1 MEFAFVALP
10 EWFWYPVTF
19 IYGAIVG
26 SFLNVLIYR
35 LPLGLNVSHPP
46 SHCPNCNHYLSKGDN
61 VPLLAF
67 LLLRGRCRYCKIPI
81 SWRYFSVELLTACLW
96 MLLYHRLSGSTG
108 VSWVVFVADALFAS
122 VLIAMIFID
131 LDHFIAPDELNVV
144 GFVLGAGRDLVCVG
158 LLLYGGRSLLG
169 EMGGDFLYFGWLPR
183 FLVGAAAY
191 GSVLFLVS
199 LIGFVVYAREENE
212 PLSSVLRRFFIYEDE
227 EPEAG
232 MALLPGSAPAG
243 DAPADDEDYQD
254 DEGDPPRLRF
264 SPGFLAIVSVLL
276 LVPIVQFWAALAFVV
291 PFAAFVLL
299 TRRENE
305 SIRNAAARFFKS
317 DDQAGADQPSGNV
330 APAEINTPEQAVLEA
345 EWEREAGG
353 ELPLTTAQR
362 EAQMRAEAD
371 QFAREAETG
380 KHGGM
385 GLGDVKLALAIGAV
399 LGPGMALLSL
409 FCATAIGAVTGIVL
423 ARLHNRSLRV
433 GLPFVPFMAVGA
445 ILTLLYGATVV
456 DWYVQTT
463 GINRNADDAPPPLP
477 PAALRRQQEQMRVPQ
492 SAGRAN

>member
-1 MEFAFVALP
+1 MESAFPPLP

-46 SHCPNCNHYLSKGDN
+46 SHCPNCDTYLSKWDN
-61 VPLLAF
+61 VPLIAF
-67 LLLRGRCRYCKIPI
+67 LLLRGRCRYCRIPI

-96 MLLYHRLSGSTG
+96 TVLYHRLSGTTG

-144 GFVLGAGRDLVCVG
+144 GFVLGAARDLVCIG
-158 LLLYGGRSLLG
+158 LLLYGGRSLFGELG
-169 EMGGDFLYFGWLPR
+169 GQFLYFGWLPR
-183 FLVGAAAY
+183 FVVGALAY

-212 PLSSVLRRFFIYEDE
+212 PIGSVVRRFFIWEDDE
-227 EPEAG
+227 AATPEAG
-232 MALLPGSAPAG
+232 MAMAPGTAANTDG
-243 DAPADDEDYQD
+243 GEDDE
-254 DEGDPPRLRF
+254 EMGDPPRLRF
-264 SPGFLAIVSVLL
+264 SPGFLAIVSALL
-276 LVPIVQFWAALAFVV
+276 LVPVAQVWAICAFVV

-299 TRRENE
+299 TRRDKET
-305 SIRNAAARFFKS
+305 IGNAAARFFKA
-317 DDQAGADQPSGNV
+317 DDMAGADQPGEAI
-330 APAEINTPEQAVLEA
+330 APSEIDTPEQAVREA

-353 ELPLTTAQR
+353 DAPLTPAQM

-409 FCATAIGAVTGIVL
+409 FCATAIGAVTGIVI
-423 ARLHNRSLRV
+423 ARLHNRSLRY

-445 ILTLLYGATVV
+445 ILVLLYGPTFV
-456 DWYVQTT
+456 DWYIQTT
-463 GINRNADDAPPPLP
+463 GINRTDDPAQMPLP
-477 PAALRRQQEQMRVPQ
+477 PAALRPQQIPQ
-492 SAGRAN
+492 NAPQNESRP